1 MKTFNKKQAGFMAML
16 RGSVCRQH
24 IESLFLYHASPVL
37 RKAKPAVLITVK
49 SECVNL
55 WRSREKAMC
64 KASGLCLKELKIKD
78 NSSLFLIYDRYEIE
92 LAIRNEKS
100 LCILAPFGYE
110 LNGSVDEFLNCLSA
124 RLASNDFPHE
134 IGLFLGYP
142 PGDVKAY
149 IENEGKNCT
158 CCGYWKVYE
167 DVEAA
172 QQMWAKI
179 DEAQIYAIDVLQNF
193 PSIQIA
199 ANLLRAV

>member
-1 MKTFNKKQAGFMAML
+1 MKTFNQKQAVFRAML
-16 RGSVCRQH
+16 HSSVCRKH

-37 RKAKPAVLITVK
+37 RKVKPAVLITIK
-49 SECVNL
+49 SECVGL

-64 KASGLCLKELKIKD
+64 RASGLCLKELKIK
-78 NSSLFLIYDRYEIE
+78 NKSSLFLIYDRYEIE

-100 LCILAPFGYE
+100 LCILEPLGYE
-110 LNGSVDEFLNCLSA
+110 PKGSVDEFLNYLSE
-124 RLASNDFPHE
+124 RLATNDFPHE

-149 IENEGKNCT
+149 IENGGKNCT
-158 CCGYWKVYE
+158 CCRYWKVYE

-179 DEAQIYAIDVLQNF
+179 DEAQSYAIDVLQNL
-193 PSIQIA
+193 PPIQIA